1 MGKRLYAFR
10 GQNYMNALT
19 KLGLTTMALFSW
31 LYGKNSQ
38 TLFISP
44 KLNVQVYQEHLQADP
59 HAKPYFLFDIHHVLF
74 EHQKNP
80 YISSFAKIKNKPKFI
95 WQAVKTTVSP
105 SFWKRFQTLQKQ
117 NIKVT
122 EAYIHELQHRPKL
135 YNNLCQFMTDLYVP
149 NKKMQKKV
157 TALKNA
163 GHELYLLSNIGPELL
178 RMLQR
183 DYPDFFTI
191 FNRPTNTI
199 NYAITD
205 NHVWLS
211 KPHVSSYQH
220 ALEVTGHTNEPW
232 LGIFIDDKPENIK
245 GALEAGLNGILFTSA
260 EQFEQDTQTL
270 FTLIKDFKRGTK
282 TATCDHIQL

>member
-1 MGKRLYAFR
+1 
-10 GQNYMNALT
+10 MNSLT
-19 KLGLTTMALFSW
+19 KLGLTTMAFFSW
-31 LYGKNSQ
+31 LYGKTSQ

-44 KLNVQVYQEHLQADP
+44 KLNAHVYQEHITTNP

-80 YISSFAKIKNKPKFI
+80 YTSSFVKIKNKPKFI
-95 WQAVKTTVSP
+95 WQAVKTTASP
-105 SFWKRFQTLQKQ
+105 SFWKKCTTLYKQ

-122 EAYIHELQHRPKL
+122 ESYIYDLQFKKPKL

-149 NKKMQKKV
+149 NKKMHKKV
-157 TALKNA
+157 TCLKNA

-178 RMLQR
+178 VRLQK
-183 DYPDFFTI
+183 DYADFFTI

-220 ALEVTGHTNEPW
+220 ALEVTSHTDTPW

-260 EQFEQDTQTL
+260 EQFEQDVQTL
-270 FTLIKDFKRGTK
+270 FKLLKDLKHDIKKPTY
-282 TATCDHIQL
+282 DHIKL